1 VQISRSILD
10 LQVCQ
15 KCKAKALH
23 SKNPDY
29 KLIEKKEMKME
40 IKLKFKTVE
49 WSKNKVRI
57 LDQTKLPL
65 KVSYLEY
72 DGYKKLAMAI
82 KELKIRGAPAIGIA
96 AAYGVVLGMMQ
107 GKYADKKE
115 YEKRL
120 DSVISTLKSTRPT
133 AVNLF
138 WALDRM
144 KKVAL
149 EYEGYDMESRNKRLL
164 HEALLIH
171 QEDKVMCRK
180 IGEYGAKLL
189 KNGCRVLTHC
199 NAGALATGGIGTA
212 LAPLFIAKAQGKKIK
227 VYVDETRPVLQG
239 ARLTTWELLQQ
250 GIDTV
255 LICDDMA
262 AFLMQKKMIDCI
274 ITGADRIVRNLDAAN
289 KIGTYNLAVLAK
301 FHKIPFYLAAP
312 SSSFNH
318 SVESGDKIKIE
329 ERSPKEVTNFWGR
342 RTAPQKVKIFSPA
355 FDVTPANLITAIITD
370 KGIIKGKRRD

>member
-1 VQISRSILD
+1 
-10 LQVCQ
+10 
-15 KCKAKALH
+15 
-23 SKNPDY
+23 
-29 KLIEKKEMKME
+29 ME
-40 IKLKFKTVE
+40 IKLKFTTIE
-49 WSKNKVRI
+49 WAKNRVRI
-57 LDQTKLPL
+57 LDQSKLPL
-65 KVSYLEY
+65 KVSYLEFGDY
-72 DGYKKLAMAI
+72 RELAEAI
-82 KELKIRGAPAIGIA
+82 KALKIRGAPAIGIA
-96 AAYGVVLGMMQ
+96 AAYGVVLGMMR
-107 GKYADKKE
+107 GRYTRRKD

-120 DSVISTLKSTRPT
+120 KSVVSVLKSTRPT

-144 KKVAL
+144 NRIAH
-149 EYEGYDMESRNKRLL
+149 EYQGYNAGTINQRLL

-171 QEDKVMCRK
+171 QEDKVMCQR
-180 IGEYGAKLL
+180 IGEHGAKLL

-212 LAPLFIAKAQGKKIK
+212 LAPLFIAKAQGKRIK
-227 VYVDETRPVLQG
+227 AYVDETRPVLQG

-250 GIDTV
+250 GIDTT

-274 ITGADRIVRNLDAAN
+274 ITGADRIVTNQDAAN

-312 SSSFNH
+312 GSSFDH
-318 SVESGDKIKIE
+318 WIESGDEIRIE
-329 ERSPKEVTNFWGR
+329 QRSSEEVTNFWGK
-342 RTAPQKVKIFSPA
+342 RTAPKQVKVFSPA

>member
-1 VQISRSILD
+1 
-10 LQVCQ
+10 
-15 KCKAKALH
+15 
-23 SKNPDY
+23 
-29 KLIEKKEMKME
+29 M

-49 WSKNKVRI
+49 WTKNKVRI
-57 LDQTKLPL
+57 LNQSKLPL
-65 KVSYLEY
+65 KVSYLEF
-72 DGYKKLAMAI
+72 DDFRELAKAI

-107 GKYADKKE
+107 RKYAGNND

-120 DSVISTLKSTRPT
+120 DSVISVLKSTRPT
-133 AVNLF
+133 AVNLP
-138 WALDRM
+138 WALERM
-144 KKVAL
+144 KKVAMQIDD
-149 EYEGYDMESRNKRLL
+149 YDSENRTKRLL
-164 HEALLIH
+164 KEALLIH
-171 QEDKVMCRK
+171 REDQIMCQK
-180 IGEYGAKLL
+180 IGESGSKLL
-189 KNGCRVLTHC
+189 KNGCRILTHC

-250 GIDTV
+250 GIDTT

-274 ITGADRIVRNLDAAN
+274 ITGADRIVKNLDAAN

-312 SSSFNH
+312 GSSFDH
-318 SVESGDKIKIE
+318 SVKSGDKIMIE
-329 ERSPKEVTNFWGR
+329 ERSPEEVTNFWGR
-342 RTAPQKVKIFSPA
+342 RTAPKKVKVFSPA
-355 FDVTPANLITAIITD
+355 FDVTPANLITAIVTD
-370 KGIIKGKRRD
+370 KGIIKGERRD

>member
-1 VQISRSILD
+1 
-10 LQVCQ
+10 
-15 KCKAKALH
+15 
-23 SKNPDY
+23 
-29 KLIEKKEMKME
+29 M

-49 WSKNKVRI
+49 WSKGKVRI
-57 LDQTKLPL
+57 LDQSKLPL

-72 DGYKKLAMAI
+72 DDYKKLAIAI

-107 GKYADKKE
+107 GKYAGRKE

-212 LAPLFIAKAQGKKIK
+212 LAPLFIARAQGKKIR

-262 AFLMQKKMIDCI
+262 AFLMQKKMLDCI
-274 ITGADRIVRNLDAAN
+274 ITGADRIVENLDAAN

-312 SSSFNH
+312 SSSFDH

-329 ERSPKEVTNFWGR
+329 ERSPEEVTNFWGR

-370 KGIIKGKRRD
+370 KGIIRGKRRD

>member
-1 VQISRSILD
+1 
-10 LQVCQ
+10 
-15 KCKAKALH
+15 
-23 SKNPDY
+23 
-29 KLIEKKEMKME
+29 M

-49 WSKNKVRI
+49 WTKNKVRV
-57 LDQTKLPL
+57 LDQSKLPS
-65 KVSYLEY
+65 KVSYLEFDDY
-72 DGYKKLAMAI
+72 RELAKAI

-96 AAYGVVLGMMQ
+96 AAYGVVLGMMR
-107 GKYADKKE
+107 GKHSGKRD

-120 DSVISTLKSTRPT
+120 DSVVSVLKSTRPT

-149 EYEGYDMESRNKRLL
+149 KYEGYDIKSRNKRLL

-171 QEDKVMCRK
+171 QEDKVMCQK
-180 IGEYGAKLL
+180 IGEYGSKLL
-189 KNGCRVLTHC
+189 KNGCRILTHC

-212 LAPLFIAKAQGKKIK
+212 LAPLFIAKAQGKKIR

-250 GIDTV
+250 RIDTV

-312 SSSFNH
+312 SSSFDH
-318 SVESGDKIKIE
+318 SIENGGKIKIE
-329 ERSPKEVTNFWGR
+329 ERSSEEVTDFWGR
-342 RTAPQKVKIFSPA
+342 RTAPQRVKVFSPA

-370 KGIIKGKRRD
+370 RGIIRGKRKD

>member
-1 VQISRSILD
+1 
-10 LQVCQ
+10 
-15 KCKAKALH
+15 
-23 SKNPDY
+23 
-29 KLIEKKEMKME
+29 MKV
-40 IKLKFKTVE
+40 KLKFKTVE
-49 WSKNKVRI
+49 WSKGKVRI
-57 LDQTKLPL
+57 LDQSKLPL
-65 KVSYLEY
+65 KVSYLEF
-72 DGYKKLAMAI
+72 DDYKKLATAV

-107 GKYADKKE
+107 GRYSGNKD
-115 YEKRL
+115 YEKKL
-120 DSVISTLKSTRPT
+120 DSVISVLKSTRPT

-149 EYEGYDMESRNKRLL
+149 EYEGYDTESRNKMLL

-171 QEDKVMCRK
+171 QEDKVMCQK
-180 IGEYGAKLL
+180 IGEYGSKLL

-212 LAPLFIAKAQGKKIK
+212 LAPLFIAKAQGKKIR

-262 AFLMQKKMIDCI
+262 AFLMKRKMIDCI
-274 ITGADRIVRNLDAAN
+274 ITGADRIVKNLDVAN

-301 FHKIPFYLAAP
+301 FHRIPFYLAAP
-312 SSSFNH
+312 GSSFDY
-318 SVESGDKIKIE
+318 SIESGDKIKIE
-329 ERSPKEVTNFWGR
+329 ERSPEEVTNFWGK
-342 RTAPQKVKIFSPA
+342 RTAPERVKVFSPA

-370 KGIIKGKRRD
+370 KGIIRGKRRD

>member
-1 VQISRSILD
+1 
-10 LQVCQ
+10 
-15 KCKAKALH
+15 
-23 SKNPDY
+23 
-29 KLIEKKEMKME
+29 M

-57 LDQTKLPL
+57 LDQSKLPL
-65 KVSYLEY
+65 KISYLKF
-72 DGYKKLAMAI
+72 DDYKKLAVAI

-107 GKYADKKE
+107 GKFVGNKDYK
-115 YEKRL
+115 KRL
-120 DSVISTLKSTRPT
+120 DSVITVLRSTRPT

-144 KKVAL
+144 KKVTL
-149 EYEGYDMESRNKRLL
+149 EYEGYDTKSRNKMLL

-171 QEDKVMCRK
+171 QEDKVMCQK
-180 IGEYGAKLL
+180 IGEYGSKLL

-212 LAPLFIAKAQGKKIK
+212 LAPIFIAKVRGKKIK

-250 GIDTV
+250 GIDTT

-274 ITGADRIVRNLDAAN
+274 ITGADRIVENLDAAN

-312 SSSFNH
+312 GSSFDH
-318 SVESGDKIKIE
+318 SIESGDKIKIE
-329 ERSPKEVTNFWGR
+329 ERPLEEITNFRGM
-342 RTAPQKVKIFSPA
+342 RTAPEKVKVFSPA

-370 KGIIKGKRRD
+370 NGIIKGKRRN